1 MGDGVAED
9 GLPVANPRE
18 AERRLWA
25 AFGRGVLVDLR
36 VGDLEADDPAHAD
49 NWDESRR
56 VRAEVVVALL
66 LRPANPVA
74 GSVPKV
80 RLAGAVVEGSLDVR
94 QGIVGCAAELTGCR
108 FASGVLLSEA
118 HTHTLDF
125 SRSVLETIDATAA
138 EISGHLIFYRC
149 QAQAIKVELAH
160 ISGRL
165 VLDGAHLS
173 NPGEDALYADGMT
186 VDGDMFCKEG
196 FKAEG
201 KVLERFQA
209 EGTVRLPGAHIGGQL
224 VLNGA
229 HLSNPGEDALYA
241 DGMTVDGDMFCKEG
255 FKAEGKV
262 LERFQAEGEVRLPG
276 AHIGGQLVLNGAH
289 LSNPGEDAL
298 YADGMTVDLGMFC
311 LEGFEAEGKVR
322 ERFQA
327 EGTVS
332 LLGAH
337 ISMQLALIG
346 AALSSQGKTA
356 LECET
361 LTADSLWLDSM
372 TVTGTVNLRS
382 AQVRVIHDNP
392 SNWQPGQMLLDGFS
406 YNDLQ
411 PYAAAGRHGQPGGR
425 LSWLAHAEAD
435 YRPQPYEQLAAY
447 YRRLG
452 HDKEARR
459 VLVAKQRRRRAG
471 LGAGGKIVGYA
482 LDGIVG
488 YGYKPVYAFAWL
500 VILLAAGSV
509 YFTINRPAPL
519 NPAQHPHYQPV
530 LYVAN
535 LLIPIVNLGQGNTW
549 APAGAAQWVAAALIA
564 MGWILATAVVAG
576 ITRVLTRA

>member
-1 MGDGVAED
+1 
-9 GLPVANPRE
+9 
-18 AERRLWA
+18 
-25 AFGRGVLVDLR
+25 
-36 VGDLEADDPAHAD
+36 
-49 NWDESRR
+49 
-56 VRAEVVVALL
+56 
-66 LRPANPVA
+66 
-74 GSVPKV
+74 
-80 RLAGAVVEGSLDVR
+80 
-94 QGIVGCAAELTGCR
+94 
-108 FASGVLLSEA
+108 
-118 HTHTLDF
+118 
-125 SRSVLETIDATAA
+125 
-138 EISGHLIFYRC
+138 
-149 QAQAIKVELAH
+149 
-160 ISGRL
+160 
-165 VLDGAHLS
+165 
-173 NPGEDALYADGMT
+173 
-186 VDGDMFCKEG
+186 MFCKEI
-196 FKAEG
+196 KAEG

-241 DGMTVDGDMFCKEG
+241 DEMTVDGGMFCREG
-255 FKAEGKV
+255 
-262 LERFQAEGEVRLPG
+262 FQAEGEVRLPA

-289 LSNPGEDAL
+289 LSNPGKNAL
-298 YADGMTVDLGMFC
+298 YADGMTVDRGMFC
-311 LEGFEAEGKVR
+311 KEIKAEGKVL

-332 LLGAH
+332 LLAAH
-337 ISMQLALIG
+337 ISMQLALNG
-346 AALSSQGKTA
+346 ATLSSQGKTA

-361 LTADSLWLDSM
+361 LTADSLWLESM
-372 TVTGTVNLRS
+372 TVKGTVNLTS
-382 AQVRVIHDNP
+382 AQVRVMHDNP
-392 SNWQPGQMLLDGFS
+392 SNWPERMLLDGFS
-406 YNDLQ
+406 YNDLK

-425 LSWLAHAEAD
+425 LSWLTRAEAD

-452 HDKEARR
+452 HDEEARR
-459 VLVAKQRRRRAG
+459 VLVAKQRRRRAE

-500 VILLAAGSV
+500 VILLTAGSV

-530 LYVAN
+530 LYTAN